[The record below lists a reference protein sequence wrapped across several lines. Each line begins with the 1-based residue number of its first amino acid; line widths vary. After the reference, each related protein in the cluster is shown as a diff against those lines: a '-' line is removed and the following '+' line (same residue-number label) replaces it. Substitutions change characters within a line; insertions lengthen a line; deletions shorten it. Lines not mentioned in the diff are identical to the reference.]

1 MKYLKLLSVILVYIR
16 NYFLVICPIYKE
28 IILKEVPYFPIVA
41 GMVPHLDH
49 SNFHYYRPNYFH
61 DVEYRMIRRTN
72 SLGTPGWQ
80 LEEPLKVEKCCY
92 AATQW
97 FFSLGPL
104 DNVSFLLHINPCSE
118 KGENIWTFGMCIF
131 CLWTAESA

>member
-49 SNFHYYRPNYFH
+49 SNFHHYRPNYFH
-61 DVEYRMIRRTN
+61 DVGYRWISYDTLGQFFRYSWVTIGRT
-72 SLGTPGWQ
+72 T
-80 LEEPLKVEKCCY
+80 
-92 AATQW
+92 
-97 FFSLGPL
+97 
-104 DNVSFLLHINPCSE
+104 
-118 KGENIWTFGMCIF
+118 
-131 CLWTAESA
+131 